1 MQPVPEQVQ
10 EEGEA
15 GAAYVEET
23 QWLWV
28 WDLWKEVSRARQS
41 KGAYEG
47 MFIVQKFSKC
57 TYFFV
62 FRFTQGK
69 DHISARNAAQPLASS
84 QTSSLTG
91 LKTKT
96 KRRVKSLFQEN
107 ALPRTGTHGRGG
119 KTPTLLFLWYLR
131 QELRQQGMTILSRLN
146 TSRSKPTTTRQAWSS
161 TSYTC
166 TRSTARRFPATSAGS
181 LSEPG
186 SCWNRFDLRFL
197 K

>member
-1 MQPVPEQVQ
+1 MW
-10 EEGEA
+10 G
-15 GAAYVEET
+15 YVY
-23 QWLWV
+23 
-28 WDLWKEVSRARQS
+28 RS
-41 KGAYEG
+41 KGLKMY
-47 MFIVQKFSKC
+47 I
-57 TYFFV
+57 FFV

-84 QTSSLTG
+84 RTSSLTG

-119 KTPTLLFLWYLR
+119 ETPALLFLWHLR
-131 QELRQQGMTILSRLN
+131 QELRQQGKISKNIFNLSQKHAN
-146 TSRSKPTTTRQAWSS
+146 KVRSVNVLLTPQRTKSTTTTRQAWSS

-166 TRSTARRFPATSAGS
+166 TRSTARRCPVTSAGF

-186 SCWNRFDLRFL
+186 SCWNRFDFRFL